1 MRITFVQLFFNFFWS
16 IIFFN
21 MRMFFFSFLWIVAL
35 WTLVLLMVS
44 KFRKVD
50 FWAGVL
56 NIPYLLWVTFA
67 TYLNFAVYILN
78 WLNPD
83 SHQCYFLFFNLT
95 FHNKFCI
102 KLNFHSPPS
111 LWRSGEICTFVR
123 IFFKTCPFP
132 FLSWKTYS
140 ILTEFTVEIRGH
152 INVHKHYNI

>member
-1 MRITFVQLFFNFFWS
+1 MILDIATFSGGPCFLHFSFWYYIVQARCSWFYQIMFCCFFLKCFGDILINTFFA
-16 IIFFN
+16 IIF
-21 MRMFFFSFLWIVAL
+21 SKIKKSYKI
-35 WTLVLLMVS
+35 LLH
-44 KFRKVD
+44 
-50 FWAGVL
+50 
-56 NIPYLLWVTFA
+56 
-67 TYLNFAVYILN
+67 
-78 WLNPD
+78 
-83 SHQCYFLFFNLT
+83 HQCYFLFFNLT

-132 FLSWKTYS
+132 FLPWKTYS